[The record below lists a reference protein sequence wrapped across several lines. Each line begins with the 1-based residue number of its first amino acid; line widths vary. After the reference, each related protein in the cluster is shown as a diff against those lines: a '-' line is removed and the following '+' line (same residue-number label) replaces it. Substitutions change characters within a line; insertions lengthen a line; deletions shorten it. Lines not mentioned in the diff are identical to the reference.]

1 MQSFGQG
8 QMQRKCL
15 AHQNLPD
22 VLVHPFQYVLLVYLK
37 VNAIDDDILN
47 ITLSLQRDM
56 ATSFLF
62 ILSIQADSDRMGFG
76 SFHTLKDFFVVA

>member
-62 ILSIQADSDRMGFG
+62 ILSVYKQILTEWALVHFT
-76 SFHTLKDFFVVA
+76 H

>member
-37 VNAIDDDILN
+37 ENAIDDDILN

-62 ILSIQADSDRMGFG
+62 ILSVYKQILTEWALVHFT
-76 SFHTLKDFFVVA
+76 H